1 MIMGSFQNLDIQL
14 VYLHT
19 YSLTPKLVFFKANL
33 HSNFEIRM
41 LNTKKKIVIIYFVNN
56 HFRPF

>member
-1 MIMGSFQNLDIQL
+1 MGSFQNLDIQL

-33 HSNFEIRM
+33 HSNFEIQQMSVERD
-41 LNTKKKIVIIYFVNN
+41 LCQPNNLAVNRTN
-56 HFRPF
+56 

>member
-1 MIMGSFQNLDIQL
+1 MGSFQNLDIQL

-33 HSNFEIRM
+33 HSNFEIQQM
-41 LNTKKKIVIIYFVNN
+41 IVERDLCQPNNLAVNRTN
-56 HFRPF
+56 